1 MQTSSA
7 QDVNQLSQLQ
17 QIIREKDEEINT
29 LRLLVEKQQS
39 AISNEDY
46 S

>member
-1 MQTSSA
+1 MQASSA
-7 QDVNQLSQLQ
+7 QDVQQLSQLQ

-39 AISNEDY
+39 AISN
-46 S
+46 